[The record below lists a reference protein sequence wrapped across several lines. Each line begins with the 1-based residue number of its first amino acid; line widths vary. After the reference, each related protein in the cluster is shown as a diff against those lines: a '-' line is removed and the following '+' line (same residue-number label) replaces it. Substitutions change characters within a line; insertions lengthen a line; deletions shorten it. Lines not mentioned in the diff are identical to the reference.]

1 MNAFCCGQDY
11 RMFGLANRKDE
22 ELWEGF
28 EQEAIPHTA
37 DLYRIA
43 YWLVRN
49 REEAEDLVQETLSQA
64 MRSFHRYERG
74 TNCRAWMT
82 RIMYNLNGK
91 RLRKLGRLKLVE
103 DTEEMIAETV
113 AFEPSINRQL
123 TDDEVIGALKKI
135 PDTFRQVV
143 LLTDVEEFSYREVAE
158 MLQIP
163 AGTVMSRLH
172 RGRKLL
178 RVELAG
184 FARDYGLKSVD
195 AR

>member
-1 MNAFCCGQDY
+1 
-11 RMFGLANRKDE
+11 MFGLANRKDE

-64 MRSFHRYERG
+64 MRSFHHYERG

-113 AFEPSINRQL
+113 AFEPSIERHL
-123 TDDEVIGALKKI
+123 TDEEVLGALKKI

-178 RVELAG
+178 RIELAG

-195 AR
+195 AG

>member
-1 MNAFCCGQDY
+1 MS
-11 RMFGLANRKDE
+11 
-22 ELWEGF
+22 
-28 EQEAIPHTA
+28 

-64 MRSFHRYERG
+64 LRSFHRYERG

-82 RIMYNLNGK
+82 RIMYNVNGK

-103 DTEEMIAETV
+103 DTDEMIAETI
-113 AFEPSINRQL
+113 AFEPSIDRHL
-123 TDDEVIGALKKI
+123 TDEGVIAAVKKL
-135 PDTFRQVV
+135 PDVFRHVV
-143 LLTDVEEFSYREVAE
+143 LLADVEEFSYREIAE
-158 MLQIP
+158 MIQIP

-178 RVELAG
+178 RIELAG
-184 FARDYGLKSVD
+184 FARDYGLKD
-195 AR
+195 AGGM

>member
-1 MNAFCCGQDY
+1 
-11 RMFGLANRKDE
+11 MFGLGKRNDE
-22 ELWEGF
+22 EIWEGF

-113 AFEPSINRQL
+113 AFEPSIDRHL

-178 RVELAG
+178 RIELAG

>member
-1 MNAFCCGQDY
+1 
-11 RMFGLANRKDE
+11 MFGLANKKDE

-113 AFEPSINRQL
+113 AFEPSIERHL
-123 TDDEVIGALKKI
+123 TDDEVLGALKKI

-178 RVELAG
+178 RIELAG

>member
-1 MNAFCCGQDY
+1 
-11 RMFGLANRKDE
+11 MFGLANRKEE

-28 EQEAIPHTA
+28 EQEAIPHTS

-113 AFEPSINRQL
+113 AFEPSIERHL
-123 TDDEVIGALKKI
+123 TDDEVIRALKKI

-195 AR
+195 AK

>member
-1 MNAFCCGQDY
+1 
-11 RMFGLANRKDE
+11 MFGLANRKDE

-113 AFEPSINRQL
+113 AFEPSIERHL
-123 TDDEVIGALKKI
+123 TDDEVIGALKRI

-178 RVELAG
+178 RIELAG

>member
-1 MNAFCCGQDY
+1 
-11 RMFGLANRKDE
+11 MFGLANRKDE
-22 ELWEGF
+22 EVWEGF

-91 RLRKLGRLKLVE
+91 RLRKLGRLKLIE

-113 AFEPSINRQL
+113 AFEPSIERHL

-135 PDTFRQVV
+135 PDNFRQVV

-178 RVELAG
+178 RIELAG
-184 FARDYGLKSVD
+184 FARDYGLKSAD